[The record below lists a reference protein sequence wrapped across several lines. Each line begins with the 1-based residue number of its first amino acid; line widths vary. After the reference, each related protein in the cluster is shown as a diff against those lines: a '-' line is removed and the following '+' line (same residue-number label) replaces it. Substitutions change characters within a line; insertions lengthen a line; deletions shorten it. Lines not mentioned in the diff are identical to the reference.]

1 MLIYTFDKV
10 VNDTYAEYGGIKKF
24 YNSVL
29 RSKIASDLNKKV
41 KKGLT
46 VLMFGPQQ
54 SVQKIRK
61 ESPLLSGLVD
71 YNMALRCCTDL
82 LNN

>member
-10 VNDTYAEYGGIKKF
+10 VNDTYAEYGGITKF
-24 YNSVL
+24 YYSVL

-46 VLMFGPQQ
+46 VLMFGP
-54 SVQKIRK
+54 
-61 ESPLLSGLVD
+61 
-71 YNMALRCCTDL
+71 
-82 LNN
+82 